1 MATNSDYINM
11 YKGYAV
17 EQMRKYGIPAS
28 VTLAQ
33 GILESA
39 NGQSQLA
46 RSENNHFG
54 MKASKAW
61 IEGGGGYGLYTD
73 DAKDEKFCSYA
84 SVGDSYEHHSQ
95 VLAGSKR
102 YAACFALP
110 ADDYVGWAKG
120 LQSAGYASDSH
131 YADSLIKVIERNGL
145 EKIDEEVLNGC
156 YATRVKSEE
165 LRVKNE
171 VDASNASAEYSFPLK
186 RQEFLFVT
194 SPFGMRTDPTDSS
207 KQQMHRGID
216 IRADHEAVMATESG
230 GRVVAVCQDAAT
242 AGGRSVT
249 LEFDREDGCK
259 VRTTYCHLESVG
271 VKVGD
276 SVKAGQQIGISGNTG
291 THTTGPHL
299 HFGVKQV
306 NADGSTRDVDPAAY
320 LEEIAQRG
328 NLKLTAMYDGQDL
341 LAKYRSS
348 DVAEGVGSALAE
360 GQMSPEEWIRKLL
373 SSEDSGIGL
382 GSSDSLMDILVS
394 AFSSLMALALSLDN
408 NGKEVKMAAATDA
421 AANRRINLSS
431 LIPGLKQCELTVDGS
446 KAKLTASDGN
456 GTISHSLSSAEMNR
470 LSLTLADEGLTEE
483 QKRQRLT
490 ALIGNMLTAE
500 RASKIYNENI
510 NTNLSQSENIQI
522 R

>member
-1 MATNSDYINM
+1 
-11 YKGYAV
+11 
-17 EQMRKYGIPAS
+17 
-28 VTLAQ
+28 
-33 GILESA
+33 
-39 NGQSQLA
+39 
-46 RSENNHFG
+46 
-54 MKASKAW
+54 
-61 IEGGGGYGLYTD
+61 
-73 DAKDEKFCSYA
+73 
-84 SVGDSYEHHSQ
+84 
-95 VLAGSKR
+95 
-102 YAACFALP
+102 
-110 ADDYVGWAKG
+110 
-120 LQSAGYASDSH
+120 
-131 YADSLIKVIERNGL
+131 VIERNGL
-145 EKIDEEVLNGC
+145 EKIDEDVLNGC
-156 YATRVKSEE
+156 YAARVKSEESSCSATRVKSEE
-165 LRVKNE
+165 SRVKSQ
-171 VDASNASAEYSFPLK
+171 VDASKGEVSPTNASAEYSFPLK

-216 IRADHEAVMATESG
+216 IRADHEAVMATESD

-249 LEFDREDGCK
+249 LEFDREDGSK

-348 DVAEGVGSALAE
+348 EVAEGVGSALTE

-382 GSSDSLMDILVS
+382 GSSDSLMDIVVS

-408 NGKEVKMAAATDA
+408 NGREVKMAAATEA
-421 AANRRINLSS
+421 AVNRSIELSS

-490 ALIGNMLTAE
+490 ALVGNMLTAE

>member
-1 MATNSDYINM
+1 
-11 YKGYAV
+11 
-17 EQMRKYGIPAS
+17 
-28 VTLAQ
+28 
-33 GILESA
+33 
-39 NGQSQLA
+39 
-46 RSENNHFG
+46 
-54 MKASKAW
+54 
-61 IEGGGGYGLYTD
+61 
-73 DAKDEKFCSYA
+73 
-84 SVGDSYEHHSQ
+84 
-95 VLAGSKR
+95 
-102 YAACFALP
+102 
-110 ADDYVGWAKG
+110 
-120 LQSAGYASDSH
+120 
-131 YADSLIKVIERNGL
+131 
-145 EKIDEEVLNGC
+145 
-156 YATRVKSEE
+156 
-165 LRVKNE
+165 
-171 VDASNASAEYSFPLK
+171 VDASKGEVSATNASAEYSFPLK

-194 SPFGMRTDPTDSS
+194 SPFGMRTDPTNSS

-299 HFGVKQV
+299 HFGVKLV

-348 DVAEGVGSALAE
+348 EVAKGIGSALAE

-382 GSSDSLMDILVS
+382 GSSDSLMDIVVS

-408 NGKEVKMAAATDA
+408 NGKEEKMAAATEA
-421 AANRRINLSS
+421 AANRSIELS
-431 LIPGLKQCELTVDGS
+431 
-446 KAKLTASDGN
+446 
-456 GTISHSLSSAEMNR
+456 
-470 LSLTLADEGLTEE
+470 
-483 QKRQRLT
+483 
-490 ALIGNMLTAE
+490 AL
-500 RASKIYNENI
+500 ASKIYNENI